1 VSIHFD
7 SAKSE
12 ILIGDKIV
20 VLWTSGH
27 VDGSLAGEQ
36 NP

>member
-7 SAKSE
+7 YAKSE
-12 ILIGDKIV
+12 ILIGDKTV

-27 VDGSLAGEQ
+27 VDGSLARRA
-36 NP
+36 NM